1 MKFILHRDPSN
12 KLQKIPLL
20 AMQLSDNVN
29 AHEMR
34 PDGTYAK
41 VKRKEGQP
49 RIDSQLGMYAMLE
62 HAWPDMPQAGRPAGK
77 RPAKPRARKAVRR
90 ARQEGSKKAGL
101 LGTLS
106 ALWRR

>member
-1 MKFILHRDPSN
+1 MRIRNAAIK
-12 KLQKIPLL
+12 KELL
-20 AMQLSDNVN
+20 DMLSMQLSDNVN

-41 VKRKEGQP
+41 VKPKDGQP

-62 HAWPDMPQAGRPAGK
+62 HAWPDTAQPGRPAKKKPAVPGIRKEK
-77 RPAKPRARKAVRR
+77 RPERP
-90 ARQEGSKKAGL
+90 QEKKRAGL
-101 LGTLS
+101 LGALS

>member
-1 MKFILHRDPSN
+1 M
-12 KLQKIPLL
+12 L

-62 HAWPDMPQAGRPAGK
+62 HAWPRLPPAGT
-77 RPAKPRARKAVRR
+77 AEN
-90 ARQEGSKKAGL
+90 ARQSPGRAK
-101 LGTLS
+101 
-106 ALWRR
+106 R